1 MSEKLMQ
8 PQSAEFQQPQTAQ
21 ESYRERLR
29 RGLREAGSAAY
40 SILDVSAGIALNRD
54 DIKRNEATMDR
65 LNKRYDG
72 MLERQSQTDAAS
84 MALEHDIV
92 IAFRGEMQRAG
103 MARDEMPAERRR
115 QLAEATV
122 ATYLEEITAELGEH
136 HSEWTVEEIAAVAA
150 QRARDIVAIISM
162 DSEQQ
167 DLYSAAMFEYIEAR
181 GEVVDLQQENAELK
195 EERRERLGRM
205 GGVAVKA
212 LFGFGSRLRNI
223 PHAMSAKAT
232 IAGMD
237 AAKGVREWY
246 GRKSPEDKRTVLFS
260 AASVAVAGI
269 AAFVAVR
276 LNGGQSGGNF
286 VLASNETPI
295 NGQPLDVTTR
305 IGGENGPLDVAR
317 IGGES
322 GPLDVTRIGGEEG
335 KPLDVTR
342 IGGESDPL
350 DVTRIGGESGPL
362 DVTRIGS
369 ESGAADL
376 SGVKTTEGLFGDKPV
391 TKWPDMVKVSEWDSQ
406 TKDGSLWGI
415 GTEMLERSGVKN
427 PSDNQ
432 VQELVDALKPQ
443 AGNNGL
449 LQNGQMLDLRPA
461 IELLPKAK

>member
-29 RGLREAGSAAY
+29 RGLREAGSAVY
-40 SILDVSAGIALNRD
+40 SILDVSAGIALNGD

-72 MLERQSQTDAAS
+72 VLERQSQTDATS

-103 MARDEMPAERRR
+103 MSRDEMPAGSRR

-136 HSEWTVEEIAAVAA
+136 HPEWTVEEIATAAA

-167 DLYSAAMFEYIEAR
+167 DLYSAAMFEYVEAR
-181 GEVVDLQQENAELK
+181 GEVVDLQQENVELK

-212 LFGFGSRLRNI
+212 LLGFGSRLRNI

-237 AAKGVREWY
+237 AARGVREWY
-246 GRKSPEDKRTVLFS
+246 GSKSPEDKRTVLFS

-295 NGQPLDVTTR
+295 DGQ
-305 IGGENGPLDVAR
+305 
-317 IGGES
+317 
-322 GPLDVTRIGGEEG
+322 PLDVTRIGGENG
-335 KPLDVTR
+335 
-342 IGGESDPL
+342 PL

-362 DVTRIGS
+362 DVTRIGGEGEPLDVTRIGG
-369 ESGAADL
+369 ESGPLDVTRIGGESGPLDVTRIGGEGGAADL
-376 SGVKTTEGLFGDKPV
+376 SGVKTTEGLFGDKQV

-449 LQNGQMLDLRPA
+449 LQKGQMLDLRPA